1 MLSFITVHLSGKT
14 ATLNGKIGAYPV
26 VVVVNSMKD
35 KPGFVVDF
43 GANLKSKLT
52 KPLVIEKV
60 VGKKAKEAVAVV
72 VKVIASRNLSPLP
85 GNKEAAPL

>member
-1 MLSFITVHLSGKT
+1 MHLSGLT

-26 VVVVNSMKD
+26 VVVVNSMKA

-52 KPLVIEKV
+52 KPDVIVKV
-60 VGKKAKEAVAVV
+60 VGKNTNEAVAVV
-72 VKVIASRNLSPLP
+72 VNVIASRNLSPLT
-85 GNKEAAPL
+85 GNKEALPL